1 MCCNGTFI
9 SAALAMALA
18 AASAS
23 AGVGIAWST
32 CSGAYDHLATDLTGY
47 EHALLDSYGATWQLV
62 YAGPNNRIDPPGFK
76 DGYASADDVVLAQRN
91 IPLGG
96 GSGNDAP
103 HNTTWDNW
111 MRNTGGDVVYED
123 LAWFMEG
130 YVYQRV
136 YEGAPP
142 SGDCWWHDTELFA
155 MDTSYAGGEQPQV
168 FTVDSFDA
176 GFQPDQHFPYLE
188 EPLMTIDPSSTNF
201 TSSSWSG
208 RTITVSGNTM
218 WSAETDVEWLEV
230 TDGSWGSLSGTVTF
244 NVAANAGASA
254 RTGEVRVI
262 SGDFFP
268 IIRTCTV
275 VQAGVAARPQAQAD
289 GYFGVISN
297 RFGFNV
303 NWTSGRVVVVDGCT
317 NLANPAWV
325 PLQTNTLTGSP
336 VYFSDPRWTN
346 FIGRYYRIRAP

>member
-1 MCCNGTFI
+1 
-9 SAALAMALA
+9 
-18 AASAS
+18 
-23 AGVGIAWST
+23 
-32 CSGAYDHLATDLTGY
+32 
-47 EHALLDSYGATWQLV
+47 
-62 YAGPNNRIDPPGFK
+62 
-76 DGYASADDVVLAQRN
+76 
-91 IPLGG
+91 
-96 GSGNDAP
+96 
-103 HNTTWDNW
+103 
-111 MRNTGGDVVYED
+111 
-123 LAWFMEG
+123 
-130 YVYQRV
+130 
-136 YEGAPP
+136 
-142 SGDCWWHDTELFA
+142 
-155 MDTSYAGGEQPQV
+155 
-168 FTVDSFDA
+168 
-176 GFQPDQHFPYLE
+176 
-188 EPLMTIDPSSTNF
+188 
-201 TSSSWSG
+201 
-208 RTITVSGNTM
+208 M